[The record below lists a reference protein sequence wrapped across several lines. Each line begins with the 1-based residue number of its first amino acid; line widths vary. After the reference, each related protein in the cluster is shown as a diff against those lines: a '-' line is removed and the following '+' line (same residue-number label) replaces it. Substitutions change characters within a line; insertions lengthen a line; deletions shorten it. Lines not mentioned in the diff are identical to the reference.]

1 MKKCECYDL
10 SLSNL
15 NTQTA
20 LPVRP
25 CLNLSDYECLD
36 AMKRNFDVNACRQV
50 YCPLE
55 CSSIKYD
62 LGLSTL
68 LNPNLKEYNGFS
80 AQELAK
86 YEKDLGVTN
95 LSYDL
100 FQSAWVNLKVYYPSL
115 QYTFISETP
124 KVSII
129 DLFTSIGGSLGMF
142 VSFSIFTLFEFCEIV
157 ILIFCEYLQ
166 VVKKR
171 KMKS

>member
-15 NTQTA
+15 NTRMA

-68 LNPNLKEYNGFS
+68 LKNGVALINKMLEICRFSLK
-80 AQELAK
+80 
-86 YEKDLGVTN
+86 D
-95 LSYDL
+95 
-100 FQSAWVNLKVYYPSL
+100 P
-115 QYTFISETP
+115 
-124 KVSII
+124 
-129 DLFTSIGGSLGMF
+129 
-142 VSFSIFTLFEFCEIV
+142 
-157 ILIFCEYLQ
+157 
-166 VVKKR
+166 
-171 KMKS
+171 